1 MTFETDSESLSDRD
15 ETWRRDYNHRH
26 RTPGNHKTTDRET
39 NMNRKDFIHQLWRY
53 KNGSIGRRQFL
64 GTTGLGLATAV
75 LAQAMPNLVAPKRAR
90 AAGELGDR
98 VGLCTWFSYHD
109 QANLD
114 NFAKDT
120 GAAVEMSA
128 FGSNEEMMAKL
139 QAGATGWD
147 VIVPTNYTI
156 RDYVSQKLFEPLD
169 MSLLPAHDASKHDV
183 RFTGEGT
190 VDGTVYAVPKDWG
203 TTGYVLNGDVVK
215 DDMTTW
221 KQFWDL
227 TQTTYSGKVMV
238 HDYQL
243 TTIGNAL
250 KYYGYSFN
258 SIDAAQ
264 LADAEKLLLAAKPH
278 LFGINSDYKPNLLSG
293 DAAMS
298 ICWTGDAA
306 QLRRENKAFKYVVA
320 REGGEIWTDFYAVP
334 ADAPNRLAGYA
345 LINYLI
351 TPEINAKEVL
361 FHGYPSTDSRTNA
374 LLPKDLLEDPV
385 LYPAQDL
392 LSNLEFGA
400 TGLITNEA
408 RAELFARFKAA

>member
-1 MTFETDSESLSDRD
+1 MDR
-15 ETWRRDYNHRH
+15 RR
-26 RTPGNHKTTDRET
+26 
-39 NMNRKDFIHQLWRY
+39 DFIHQLWRY
-53 KNGSIGRRQFL
+53 KNGSITRRQFM
-64 GTTGLGLATAV
+64 GATGLGLAAAV
-75 LAQAMPNLVAPKRAR
+75 LAKAVPALAPRPAF
-90 AAGELGDR
+90 AGDIGDR
-98 VGLCTWFSYHD
+98 VGLCTWPSYHD
-109 QANLD
+109 EN
-114 NFAKDT
+114 NFKIFTEQT
-120 GAAVEMSA
+120 GANVEVSI

-156 RDYVSQKLFEPLD
+156 KDYVSQKLFQPLD
-169 MSLLPAHDASKHDV
+169 MAQLPGYDPATSDP

-203 TTGYVLNGDVVK
+203 TTGYVINTDQVK

-221 KQFWDL
+221 KQFWDA
-227 TQTTYSGKVMV
+227 TMTSQSGKVMV

-258 SIDAAQ
+258 SIDPKE
-264 LADAEKLLLAAKPH
+264 LADAEKLLLEAKPH
-278 LFGINSDYKPNLLSG
+278 IFGINSDYKPNLLAG
-293 DAAMS
+293 DATMS
-298 ICWTGDAA
+298 ICWTGDAV
-306 QLRRENKAFKYVVA
+306 QLRRENAAFKYVIG

-334 ADAPNRLAGYA
+334 ADAPNPKGGHA
-345 LINYLI
+345 LINFLE
-351 TPEINAKEVL
+351 TPEVNAREVL

-374 LLPKDLLEDPV
+374 LLPKELLEDPI

-392 LSNLEFGA
+392 LTNLEFGA
-400 TGLITNEA
+400 SGLITNEA

>member
-1 MTFETDSESLSDRD
+1 MDL
-15 ETWRRDYNHRH
+15 
-26 RTPGNHKTTDRET
+26 
-39 NMNRKDFIHQLWRY
+39 RKDFIHQLWRY
-53 KNGSIGRRQFL
+53 KNGSISRRHFM
-64 GTTGLGLATAV
+64 GATGLGVATVALAA
-75 LAQAMPNLVAPKRAR
+75 AMPELMPRRAVA
-90 AAGELGDR
+90 GDIGDR
-98 VGLCTWFSYHD
+98 VGLCTWPSYHD
-109 QANLD
+109 EN
-114 NFAKDT
+114 NFKAFTEAT
-120 GAAVEMSA
+120 GAAVEVSV

-156 RDYVSQKLFEPLD
+156 RDYVSQKLFQPLD
-169 MSLLPAHDASKHDV
+169 LAQLPAHDPSAHDA

-203 TTGYVLNGDVVK
+203 TTGYVVNTDQVK
-215 DDMTTW
+215 EDMTTW
-221 KQFWDL
+221 KQFWDVTMT
-227 TQTTYSGKVMV
+227 TQSGKVMV

-258 SIDAAQ
+258 SIDPNE
-264 LADAEKLLLAAKPH
+264 LAEAEKLLLQAKPH

-293 DAAMS
+293 DASMS
-298 ICWTGDAA
+298 ICWTGDAV
-306 QLRRENKAFKYVVA
+306 QLRRENPAFKYVLGK
-320 REGGEIWTDFYAVP
+320 EGGEIWTDFFAIP
-334 ADAPNRLAGYA
+334 ADAPNAKGGYA

-351 TPEINAKEVL
+351 TPEVNAKEVL

-374 LLPKDLLEDPV
+374 LLPKELLSDPI

-392 LSNLEFGA
+392 LTNLEFGA

-408 RAELFARFKAA
+408 RAELFARFKSA